1 MGKTPVNEIKC
12 TFLSKSENES
22 LARSIISGFML
33 PLDPDVEELA
43 DIRCAVSEAVT
54 NCIVHAY
61 RGGSGMITLC
71 AKYFDD
77 RTLKITISDRGC
89 GIEDVAKARTPLFT
103 TCPDEDRCGMGFSI
117 MESFSDKLFVTSKP
131 GQGTKVTLIRKLSSP
146 PEATYYRRRS
156 VFMSECMEKTDSE
169 DNLTLIAKAQSGDR
183 AAMDQLISQ
192 NMGLVKNIARRF
204 IGRNTEY
211 EDLVQIGTI
220 GMLKAAKS
228 FDTSFGTVFST
239 YAVPLIIGEIR
250 RFLRDDG
257 IIKVSRD
264 IRKKGTAIMK
274 AKEEF
279 IKEHQREPKIS
290 ELSELCGMPAEDIVY
305 ALDAVCP
312 VFSLQ
317 ETVGGEEDGTT
328 LENLTPASENEIE
341 SMTDKLALSE
351 AIAKLDERSRQIV
364 ILRFYKDLSQQ
375 QTAEILGITQ
385 VKVSREEKKIFEF
398 LRREL

>member
-1 MGKTPVNEIKC
+1 
-12 TFLSKSENES
+12 
-22 LARSIISGFML
+22 
-33 PLDPDVEELA
+33 
-43 DIRCAVSEAVT
+43 
-54 NCIVHAY
+54 
-61 RGGSGMITLC
+61 
-71 AKYFDD
+71 
-77 RTLKITISDRGC
+77 
-89 GIEDVAKARTPLFT
+89 
-103 TCPDEDRCGMGFSI
+103 
-117 MESFSDKLFVTSKP
+117 
-131 GQGTKVTLIRKLSSP
+131 
-146 PEATYYRRRS
+146 
-156 VFMSECMEKTDSE
+156 MSECMEKTEGE

-183 AAMDQLISQ
+183 GAMERLISQ

-204 IGRNTEY
+204 IGRNAEY

-228 FDTSFGTVFST
+228 FDAGFGTVFST

-264 IRKKGTAIMK
+264 VRKKGTAVMR

-279 IKEHQREPKIS
+279 IKTHQREPKLS

-312 VFSLQ
+312 VYSLQ

-341 SMTDKLALSE
+341 LMTDKLALSE
-351 AIAKLDERSRQIV
+351 AISKLDERSRQII

-375 QTAEILGITQ
+375 QTAGILGITQ

>member
-1 MGKTPVNEIKC
+1 
-12 TFLSKSENES
+12 
-22 LARSIISGFML
+22 
-33 PLDPDVEELA
+33 
-43 DIRCAVSEAVT
+43 
-54 NCIVHAY
+54 
-61 RGGSGMITLC
+61 
-71 AKYFDD
+71 
-77 RTLKITISDRGC
+77 
-89 GIEDVAKARTPLFT
+89 
-103 TCPDEDRCGMGFSI
+103 
-117 MESFSDKLFVTSKP
+117 
-131 GQGTKVTLIRKLSSP
+131 
-146 PEATYYRRRS
+146 
-156 VFMSECMEKTDSE
+156 MSECMEKTDSE
-169 DNLTLIAKAQSGDR
+169 DNLSLIANAQSADR

-220 GMLKAAKS
+220 GMLKAARS
-228 FDTSFGTVFST
+228 FDAGFGTVFST

-279 IKEHQREPKIS
+279 IGTHQREPKLS
-290 ELSELCGMPAEDIVY
+290 ELSEICGMPAEDIVY

-312 VFSLQ
+312 VYSLQ

-328 LENLTPASENEIE
+328 LENLTPSSENEIE
-341 SMTDKLALSE
+341 NMTDKLALSE

>member
-1 MGKTPVNEIKC
+1 
-12 TFLSKSENES
+12 
-22 LARSIISGFML
+22 
-33 PLDPDVEELA
+33 
-43 DIRCAVSEAVT
+43 
-54 NCIVHAY
+54 
-61 RGGSGMITLC
+61 
-71 AKYFDD
+71 
-77 RTLKITISDRGC
+77 
-89 GIEDVAKARTPLFT
+89 
-103 TCPDEDRCGMGFSI
+103 
-117 MESFSDKLFVTSKP
+117 
-131 GQGTKVTLIRKLSSP
+131 
-146 PEATYYRRRS
+146 
-156 VFMSECMEKTDSE
+156 MSECMEKTEGE

-183 AAMDQLISQ
+183 GAMERLISQ
-192 NMGLVKNIARRF
+192 SMGLVKNIARRF
-204 IGRNTEY
+204 IGRNAEY

-264 IRKKGTAIMK
+264 VRKKGTAVMR

-279 IKEHQREPKIS
+279 IKTHQREPKLS
-290 ELSELCGMPAEDIVY
+290 ELSELCGMSAEDIVY

-312 VFSLQ
+312 VYSLQ

-341 SMTDKLALSE
+341 LMTDKLALSE
-351 AIAKLDERSRQIV
+351 AISKLDERSRQII

-398 LRREL
+398 LRHEL

>member
-1 MGKTPVNEIKC
+1 
-12 TFLSKSENES
+12 
-22 LARSIISGFML
+22 
-33 PLDPDVEELA
+33 
-43 DIRCAVSEAVT
+43 
-54 NCIVHAY
+54 
-61 RGGSGMITLC
+61 
-71 AKYFDD
+71 
-77 RTLKITISDRGC
+77 
-89 GIEDVAKARTPLFT
+89 
-103 TCPDEDRCGMGFSI
+103 
-117 MESFSDKLFVTSKP
+117 
-131 GQGTKVTLIRKLSSP
+131 
-146 PEATYYRRRS
+146 
-156 VFMSECMEKTDSE
+156 MSECMEKTEGE

-183 AAMDQLISQ
+183 GAMERLISQ

-204 IGRNTEY
+204 IGRNAEY

-264 IRKKGTAIMK
+264 VRKKGTAVMR

-279 IKEHQREPKIS
+279 IKTHQREPKLS
-290 ELSELCGMPAEDIVY
+290 ELSELCGMSAEDIVY

-312 VFSLQ
+312 VYSLQ

-341 SMTDKLALSE
+341 LMTDKLALSE
-351 AIAKLDERSRQIV
+351 AISKLDERSRQII

-398 LRREL
+398 LRHEP